1 MAKGFFT
8 DTTLCIGCKACEVAC
23 KQWNQLPGDNFEF
36 TGMSYDNT
44 IELGSTTWRHVAFVE
59 QFDRTARVG
68 GHIVGERS
76 GAAAISDRV
85 RDSGNGHGGIDLM
98 SLRSSSGAQADG
110 GRAMTLTRSRTVDE
124 QTGGLFGEHRW
135 LMMSDVCKH
144 CANAGCLE
152 ACPTGAIIRNEFG
165 DVYVQPDICNGCAYC
180 TIACPFG
187 VIDLHEEDGRAWKCT
202 LCYDR
207 QKDGMEPACAKAC
220 PTQSIQF
227 GEIEELRE
235 RARAR
240 VGQLHERGVTDA
252 YLYGV
257 DEQTSVGDLNAF
269 FLLVDTPEVY
279 NLPENPHVPQAQ
291 VIPGYIAT
299 VATALALGVATA
311 VTFLARRWGA

>member
-44 IELGSTTWRHVAFVE
+44 VELGATTWRHVAFIE
-59 QFDRTARVG
+59 QFDRTARVD
-68 GHIVGERS
+68 GHMVGERS

-85 RDSGNGHGGIDLM
+85 RSSGNGHGLDLM
-98 SLRSSSGAQADG
+98 GLRSSGASSDG
-110 GRAMTLTRSRTVDE
+110 AGVMTLTRSRTVDT
-124 QTGGLFGEHRW
+124 QSGGLFGEHRW

-144 CANAGCLE
+144 CQNAGCLE

-187 VIDLHEEDGRAWKCT
+187 VIDIQEADGRAWKCT

-207 QKDGMEPACAKAC
+207 QKDGLEPACAKAC

-227 GEIEELRE
+227 GEVEELRD
-235 RARAR
+235 RARDR

-269 FLLVDTPEVY
+269 FLLVDAPAVY

-299 VATALALGVATA
+299 AATA
-311 VTFLARRWGA
+311 VALGLATVATFLLRGRGA